1 MKNKEKSNIDLKLL
15 SRLYTFLKPY
25 TKYLYIAL
33 SLTIIISAISPLR
46 PYLTKIAIDSYIAHS
61 DISGLIKIII
71 LIFSLMMFQGLLQ
84 FSQNYLMQWVGQNVL
99 ADIRIKLFKHIQ
111 SLSMKYFDKN
121 PIGRLVTRVTND
133 IEALNE
139 LFSSGVVMALAD
151 ILLIIWIVI
160 FMFYTNVTLALLT
173 LSVLPFLVIATFIF
187 KNKVRVVFRDI
198 RLKVAAM
205 NSFLNESI
213 SGISSVKLFRQ
224 EDSRKTAFDEINKD
238 TKVLWIKTVY
248 YHALFFPIVEFLGA
262 LAVAMVLYY
271 TAGNIL
277 NGAMTVGVLVAFL
290 QYSEMFFRPIRDLA
304 EKFTT
309 LQGALASGERIIEVL
324 DTNETIPEPDK
335 AVAFDSFN
343 NSIEFKNVKF
353 SYDESKVVLSDLNFK
368 INKGEKIAIV
378 GATGSGKTSIINIL
392 LKLYEFNSGA
402 ILIDG
407 KDIRQ
412 INKNDLLKRFALVMQ
427 DVFLFS
433 RTIKDNISLGR
444 NELTNQDIEDSIN
457 QIGALD
463 FISQL
468 NDGTDTLLSERGN
481 SLSTGQKQL
490 ISFSRAYTGKP
501 DILVLDE
508 ATSNIDSETEKQIE
522 AATDKLLENK
532 TAIIIAH
539 RLSTVRKADKI
550 IVLHNGEIREIGSH
564 KELLDKKGLY
574 AKLYKLQFE
583 SKENAN

>member
-1 MKNKEKSNIDLKLL
+1 MKNKEKSNIDVKLL
-15 SRLYTFLKPY
+15 KRLYSFLKPY
-25 TKYLYIAL
+25 TKYLYLAL
-33 SLTIIISAISPLR
+33 SLTIVISAISPLR
-46 PYLTKIAIDSYIAHS
+46 PYLTKIAIDSYISHS
-61 DISGLIKIII
+61 DINGLIKIII
-71 LIFSLMMFQGLLQ
+71 LIFSLMMFQGLMQ
-84 FSQNYLMQWVGQNVL
+84 FSQNYLMQWIGQSVL

-151 ILLIIWIVI
+151 LLLIFWIVA
-160 FMFYTNVTLALLT
+160 FMFYTNVSLALLT
-173 LSVLPFLVIATFIF
+173 LSVLPFLIIATFIF

-198 RLKVAAM
+198 RLKVASM

-213 SGISSVKLFRQ
+213 SGISSIKLFLQ
-224 EDSRKTAFDEINKD
+224 ENSRKNKFDEINSD
-238 TKVLWIKTVY
+238 TKVLWVKTVY

-262 LAVAMVLYY
+262 FSIAMVLYY

-277 NGAMTVGVLVAFL
+277 SGAMTVGVLVAFL

-324 DTNETIPEPDK
+324 DTNDIITEPNAEEK
-335 AVAFDSFN
+335 FENFE

-353 SYDESKVVLSDLNFK
+353 AYDDSKVVLSDLSFK

-392 LKLYEFNSGA
+392 LKLYEFNSGC

-412 INKNDLLKRFALVMQ
+412 INRKDLLKRFALVMQ

-433 RTIKDNISLGR
+433 RSINDNISLGR
-444 NELTNQDIEDSIN
+444 ENISYEDVNQSIK
-457 QIGALD
+457 QIGAMD
-463 FISQL
+463 FISNLDGGTASML
-468 NDGTDTLLSERGN
+468 NERGN

-522 AATDKLLENK
+522 IATDKLLENK

-550 IVLHNGEIREIGSH
+550 IVLHNGEIREIGTH
-564 KELLDKKGLY
+564 RELLDKAGLY

-583 SKENAN
+583 NMDK

>member
-1 MKNKEKSNIDLKLL
+1 MKNKEKSNLDIGLI
-15 SRLYTFLKPY
+15 SRLFTFLKPY
-25 TKYLYIAL
+25 TKYLYFAL

-46 PYLTKIAIDSYIAHS
+46 PYLTKIAIDSYIANS
-61 DISGLIKIII
+61 DMSGLINMII
-71 LIFSLMMFQGLLQ
+71 LIFSLILLQGLIQ
-84 FSQNYLMQWVGQNVL
+84 FSQNYLMQWIGQNVL
-99 ADIRIKLFKHIQ
+99 ADIRTKLFRHIQ

-151 ILLIIWIVI
+151 ILLIFWIVA

-173 LSVLPFLVIATFIF
+173 LSVLPFLIIATFIF

-198 RLKVAAM
+198 RVKVASM

-213 SGISSVKLFRQ
+213 SGISSVKLFMQ
-224 EDSRKTAFDEINKD
+224 EDSRKEKFDDINKD
-238 TKVLWIKTVY
+238 TKYLWIKTVY

-262 LAVAMVLYY
+262 FAVAMVLYY

-277 NGAMTVGVLVAFL
+277 NDTLTVGVLVAFL

-309 LQGALASGERIIEVL
+309 LQGALASGERIIEVF
-324 DTNETIPEPDK
+324 DTNEIIAESEINEE
-335 AVAFDSFN
+335 FSSFKD
-343 NSIEFKNVKF
+343 SIEFKNVKF
-353 SYDESKVVLSDLNFK
+353 SYDDSKVVLSDLNFK

-412 INKNDLLKRFALVMQ
+412 INRNDLLKRFALVMQ

-433 RTIKDNISLGR
+433 RSINDNISLGR
-444 NELTNQDIEDSIN
+444 EHINEVEVLQSI
-457 QIGALD
+457 QEIGALD
-463 FISQL
+463 FITNLEEGSS
-468 NDGTDTLLSERGN
+468 TLLNERGN

-539 RLSTVRKADKI
+539 RLSTVRKADRI
-550 IVLHNGEIREIGSH
+550 IVLHNGEIREIGTH
-564 KELLDKKGLY
+564 RELLAKKGLY

-583 SKENAN
+583 AMDK